1 MGNGNLKNR
10 SLETAQLCAAAIDE
24 KFGGSIIILDVSQLS
39 GIADYFVIATATSSP
54 QLNALVDNVY
64 DKLRKGLDYRPRRID
79 GDAESGWISMDYSD
93 VLVHLMTDDTRSKY
107 ALEKLWGD
115 APRVEFDP
123 TRAEGQ

>member
-1 MGNGNLKNR
+1 MEKNDLKSR

-39 GIADYFVIATATSSP
+39 GIADYFVIATANSSP

-64 DKLRKGLDYRPRRID
+64 DKLRKELNNRPRRID

-107 ALEKLWGD
+107 ALENLWGD
-115 APRVEFDP
+115 APRIDFEPVK
-123 TRAEGQ
+123 

>member
-1 MGNGNLKNR
+1 MEKNDLKSR

-39 GIADYFVIATATSSP
+39 GIADYFVIATANSSP

-64 DKLRKGLDYRPRRID
+64 DKLRKELDNRPRRID

-115 APRVEFDP
+115 APRIDFEPVK
-123 TRAEGQ
+123 